1 MRIVLPILASL
12 GALSLAGCATTQPV
26 EVTRFHLDQPLGR
39 GSIDV
44 QPLAA
49 AGPASLEFKT
59 YAAAVQGE
67 LLRAGYSAAAP
78 GAAAQYL
85 ATVNF
90 MRTSRGMIDE
100 GPPVTLGLG
109 VGGFG
114 RHVGGGAE
122 GGIGIGK
129 HRRKELIASQLSVRI
144 TDRATGSTVW
154 EGRAEMDGAVGE
166 RQADPAATA
175 TRLAHALFQGFPGES
190 GRTIRVR

>member
-1 MRIVLPILASL
+1 MRIALPILASL
-12 GALSLAGCATTQPV
+12 GALTLAGCATTQPV

-67 LLRAGYSAAAP
+67 LLRVGYSAAAP
-78 GAAAQYL
+78 GATAQYL

-175 TRLAHALFQGFPGES
+175 ARLAHALFQGFPGES
-190 GRTIRVR
+190 GRTIKVK

>member
-1 MRIVLPILASL
+1 MRVFLPILAGL
-12 GALSLAGCATTQPV
+12 GALTLAGCATTTPI
-26 EVTRFHLDQPLGR
+26 EVTRFHLAQPLGR
-39 GSIDV
+39 GTIDV

-59 YAAAVQGE
+59 YAADVQGE
-67 LLRAGYSAAAP
+67 LLRLGYTAP
-78 GAAAQYL
+78 PPGTEAQYL

-90 MRTSRGMIDE
+90 IRTSRGVIDE

-154 EGRAEMDGAVGE
+154 EGRAELDGAVGLH
-166 RQADPAATA
+166 QVDSGAAA
-175 TRLAHALFQGFPGES
+175 ARLAHALFQGFPGES
-190 GRTIRVR
+190 GRTIRVK

>member
-1 MRIVLPILASL
+1 MRVSLSILAGL
-12 GALSLAGCATTQPV
+12 GALALAGCTTVQPV

-67 LLRAGYSAAAP
+67 LLRLGYTAAP
-78 GAAAQYL
+78 GETAQYL

-90 MRTSRGMIDE
+90 MRTPRGVIDE

-114 RHVGGGAE
+114 RHVGGGAG
-122 GGIGIGK
+122 GGIGVGK

-175 TRLAHALFQGFPGES
+175 ARLAHALFQGFPGES
-190 GRTIRVR
+190 GRTIKVK